1 MRQICNSATRQNTRG
16 KIFDVVI
23 AMRTAGRE
31 RFNELLWHHK
41 FHKRKYLP
49 SKRIAPLV
57 FFFCRGGEAECYFP
71 KSVNRNSAGDLPPVK
86 IFFSAETIARIKI
99 DELYMRERDPLLHYY
114 APRDAVCNEN
124 ALYAD
129 P

>member
-31 RFNELLWHHK
+31 RFNELSWHHK

-57 FFFCRGGEAECYFP
+57 FFLPRGRGGM
-71 KSVNRNSAGDLPPVK
+71 L
-86 IFFSAETIARIKI
+86 FSEKCQQKFRG
-99 DELYMRERDPLLHYY
+99 
-114 APRDAVCNEN
+114 
-124 ALYAD
+124 
-129 P
+129 

>member
-1 MRQICNSATRQNTRG
+1 MNFRGIINFISENICPP
-16 KIFDVVI
+16 
-23 AMRTAGRE
+23 
-31 RFNELLWHHK
+31 NESRRW
-41 FHKRKYLP
+41 
-49 SKRIAPLV
+49 